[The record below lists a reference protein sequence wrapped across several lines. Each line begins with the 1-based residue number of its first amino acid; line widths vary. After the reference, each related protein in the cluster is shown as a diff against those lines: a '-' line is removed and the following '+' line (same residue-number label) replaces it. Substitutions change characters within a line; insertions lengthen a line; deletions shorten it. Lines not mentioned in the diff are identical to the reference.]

1 MSGQRGRV
9 RSWQVK
15 TARHR
20 YWKDVALTTQIVPWI
35 PKHGYPARLANRS
48 WPAKVLRR
56 ASIVGLIFALF
67 GLWTALTPSLV
78 PRTWWMVAVNVWL
91 STLFAYGIGGF
102 IGRISRWL
110 AEITRLHVTVSTSA
124 VRGIRRSWYAILTLI
139 SLGMFIWCT
148 RQQRSVSDAVGLPRK
163 VWFAQTVGVLTGL
176 VFFVT
181 TVLLM
186 RFIAHGIRTL
196 YTGVHRFIAQPVLA
210 VVVVA
215 LSVALL
221 LWATNNVIVR
231 TTANG
236 VAHVMA
242 QTNAQTA
249 AGRTPPTSPLRSGS
263 PASLQTWDG
272 LGREGKDVVT
282 DGPSAAMISD
292 VMGKPAKEP
301 IRVYAGLNTQR
312 DYTAEARGVLA
323 ELIRT
328 GAFHRKVLVIQ
339 NGTGS
344 GWVEEWSVSAVEYLT
359 RGDCATATMQYSYL
373 GSVGAFLLDRESPKQ
388 GARAL
393 FTVIYNYWKTL
404 DPQTRPKLYT
414 SGVSLG
420 SFGGQAAF
428 ASINDMVSKV
438 DGAVWVGTPG
448 FTPIWKDLEKHRREG
463 SPEIVPV
470 IDNGRVV
477 RFIGNPREITHD
489 HWGAPYPPWRSHTR
503 IAYVQ
508 HPSDPVT
515 WWSPE
520 MIWAEP
526 DWMRER
532 AGNDVNPHILWTP
545 WSSFWQVTADMT
557 LATTPPGGHG
567 HNYHSEFIPVW
578 AAVLGIS
585 CDDNTV
591 AAVAKA
597 IPKTSAPR

>member
-1 MSGQRGRV
+1 M

-15 TARHR
+15 TARRR
-20 YWKDVALTTQIVPWI
+20 YWKDVALTTQIVPWV

-292 VMGKPAKEP
+292 VMGKPAKGP
-301 IRVYAGLNTQR
+301 IRVYAGLNAQR

-393 FTVIYNYWKTL
+393 FTIIYNYWKTL

-470 IDNGRVV
+470 IGNGRVV

-567 HNYHSEFIPVW
+567 HNYHSEFIPIW

>member
-1 MSGQRGRV
+1 M

-15 TARHR
+15 TARRR
-20 YWKDVALTTQIVPWI
+20 YWKDVALTTQIVPWV

-301 IRVYAGLNTQR
+301 IRVYAGLNAQR

-328 GAFHRKVLVIQ
+328 RAFHRKVLVIQ

-470 IDNGRVV
+470 IGNGRVV

-567 HNYHSEFIPVW
+567 HNYHSEFIPIW

>member
-15 TARHR
+15 TARRR
-20 YWKDVALTTQIVPWI
+20 YWKDVALTTQIVPWV

-393 FTVIYNYWKTL
+393 FTIIYNYWKTL

-470 IDNGRVV
+470 IGNGRVV

-567 HNYHSEFIPVW
+567 HNYHSEFIPIW

>member
-1 MSGQRGRV
+1 
-9 RSWQVK
+9 
-15 TARHR
+15 
-20 YWKDVALTTQIVPWI
+20 
-35 PKHGYPARLANRS
+35 
-48 WPAKVLRR
+48 
-56 ASIVGLIFALF
+56 
-67 GLWTALTPSLV
+67 
-78 PRTWWMVAVNVWL
+78 MVAVNVWL

-110 AEITRLHVTVSTSA
+110 AEITRLQVSVSTSA
-124 VRGIRRSWYAILTLI
+124 VRGIQRSWYAILALI

-163 VWFAQTVGVLTGL
+163 VWFAQTVGVVTGL
-176 VFFVT
+176 IFFVT
-181 TVLLM
+181 AVLLM

-196 YTGVHRFIAQPVLA
+196 YTGVHRFIAQPVPA

-301 IRVYAGLNTQR
+301 IRVYAGLNAQR

-393 FTVIYNYWKTL
+393 FTIIYNYWKTL

-470 IDNGRVV
+470 IGNGRVV

-567 HNYHSEFIPVW
+567 HNYHSEFIPIW

>member
-1 MSGQRGRV
+1 M

-15 TARHR
+15 TARRR
-20 YWKDVALTTQIVPWI
+20 YWKDVALTTQIVPWV

-301 IRVYAGLNTQR
+301 IRVYAGLNAQR

-393 FTVIYNYWKTL
+393 FTIIYNYWKTL

-448 FTPIWKDLEKHRREG
+448 FTPIWRDLEKHRREG

-470 IDNGRVV
+470 IGNGRVV

-567 HNYHSEFIPVW
+567 HNYHSEFIPIW

>member
-1 MSGQRGRV
+1 MAGKDR
-9 RSWQVK
+9 
-15 TARHR
+15 TCR
-20 YWKDVALTTQIVPWI
+20 YWKDVALTTQIVPWV

-301 IRVYAGLNTQR
+301 IRVYAGLNAQR

-393 FTVIYNYWKTL
+393 FTIIYNYWKTL

-470 IDNGRVV
+470 IGNGRVV

-567 HNYHSEFIPVW
+567 HNYHSEFIPIW

>member
-15 TARHR
+15 TARRR
-20 YWKDVALTTQIVPWI
+20 YWKDVALTTQIVPWV

-301 IRVYAGLNTQR
+301 IRVYAGLNAQR

-470 IDNGRVV
+470 IGNGRVV

>member
-20 YWKDVALTTQIVPWI
+20 YWKDVALTTQIVPWV

-301 IRVYAGLNTQR
+301 IRVYAGLNAQR

-470 IDNGRVV
+470 IGNGRVV

>member
-1 MSGQRGRV
+1 M

-15 TARHR
+15 TARRR
-20 YWKDVALTTQIVPWI
+20 YWKDVALTTQIVPWV

-301 IRVYAGLNTQR
+301 IRVYAGLNAQR

-393 FTVIYNYWKTL
+393 FTIIYNYWKTL

-438 DGAVWVGTPG
+438 DGAVWVGTPD

-470 IDNGRVV
+470 IGNGRVV

-567 HNYHSEFIPVW
+567 HNYHSEFIPIW

>member
-1 MSGQRGRV
+1 M

-15 TARHR
+15 TARRR

-393 FTVIYNYWKTL
+393 FTIIYNYWKTL

-470 IDNGRVV
+470 IGNGRVV

-567 HNYHSEFIPVW
+567 HNYHSEFIPIW

>member
-1 MSGQRGRV
+1 V

-15 TARHR
+15 TARRR
-20 YWKDVALTTQIVPWI
+20 YWKDVALTTQIVPWV

-236 VAHVMA
+236 IAHVMA

-301 IRVYAGLNTQR
+301 IRVYAGLNAQR

-393 FTVIYNYWKTL
+393 FTIIYNYWKTL

-470 IDNGRVV
+470 IGNGRVV

-567 HNYHSEFIPVW
+567 HNYHSEFIPIW

>member
-1 MSGQRGRV
+1 M

-15 TARHR
+15 TARRR
-20 YWKDVALTTQIVPWI
+20 YWKDVALTTQIVPWV

-110 AEITRLHVTVSTSA
+110 AEITRLQVSVSTSA

-301 IRVYAGLNTQR
+301 IRVYAGLNAQR

-393 FTVIYNYWKTL
+393 FTIIYNYWKTL

-489 HWGAPYPPWRSHTR
+489 HWGAPYPLWRSHTR

-567 HNYHSEFIPVW
+567 HNYHSEFIPIW

>member
-1 MSGQRGRV
+1 M
-9 RSWQVK
+9 
-15 TARHR
+15 
-20 YWKDVALTTQIVPWI
+20 
-35 PKHGYPARLANRS
+35 
-48 WPAKVLRR
+48 
-56 ASIVGLIFALF
+56 
-67 GLWTALTPSLV
+67 TPSLV
-78 PRTWWMVAVNVWL
+78 PRTWWMVAINVWL
-91 STLFAYGIGGF
+91 STLVAYGIGGF

-110 AEITRLHVTVSTSA
+110 AEISRLQVTVSTNA
-124 VRGIRRSWYAILTLI
+124 VRGIRRSWYALLTLI

-148 RQQRSVSDAVGLPRK
+148 RQQRAVSEAVGLPRK
-163 VWFAQTVGVLTGL
+163 VWLAQTVGMLTGL
-176 VFFVT
+176 LLFIT
-181 TVLLM
+181 TVLLV
-186 RFIAHGIRTL
+186 RLIAHGIRTL
-196 YTGVHRFIAQPVLA
+196 YTGVHRLIAQPVLA
-210 VVVVA
+210 VVVVTI
-215 LSVALL
+215 SIALL

-242 QTNAQTA
+242 RTNAQTA
-249 AGRTPPTSPLRSGS
+249 AGRTPPTSSLRSGS
-263 PASLQTWDG
+263 PDSLQTWDS

-282 DGPSAAMISD
+282 DGPHAAMISD

-301 IRVYAGLNTQR
+301 IRVYAGLNAQR
-312 DYTAEARGVLA
+312 DYIAEANGVLA

-344 GWVEEWSVSAVEYLT
+344 GWVEEWSMSAVEYLT
-359 RGDCATATMQYSYL
+359 LGDCATATMQYSYL

-393 FTVIYNYWKTL
+393 FTVIYDYWTTL
-404 DPQTRPKLYT
+404 DPHTRPKLYS

-428 ASINDMVSKV
+428 SSIDDMVSKV

-448 FTPIWKDLEKHRREG
+448 FTPIWKNLEKNRRDG

-470 IDNGRVV
+470 INNGRVV
-477 RFIGNPREITHD
+477 RFIGNPSEITHD
-489 HWGAPYPPWRSHTR
+489 HWGAPYPSWNSHTR

-532 AGNDVNPHILWTP
+532 AGSDVNPHIQWTP
-545 WSSFWQVTADMT
+545 WSSFWQVTADMA
-557 LATTPPGGHG
+557 LSTTPPGGHG
-567 HNYHSEFIPVW
+567 HNYHSELIPIW
-578 AAVLGIS
+578 AAVLGIH

-591 AAVAKA
+591 AALTTA

>member
-15 TARHR
+15 TARRR
-20 YWKDVALTTQIVPWI
+20 YWKDVALTTQIVPWV

-301 IRVYAGLNTQR
+301 IRVYAGLNAQR

-393 FTVIYNYWKTL
+393 FTIIYNYWKTL

-567 HNYHSEFIPVW
+567 HNYHSEFIPIW

>member
-1 MSGQRGRV
+1 M

-15 TARHR
+15 TARRR
-20 YWKDVALTTQIVPWI
+20 YWKDVALTTQIVPWV

-242 QTNAQTA
+242 KTNAQTA

-301 IRVYAGLNTQR
+301 IRVYAGLNAQR

-393 FTVIYNYWKTL
+393 FTIIYNYWKTL

-470 IDNGRVV
+470 IGNGRVV

-567 HNYHSEFIPVW
+567 HNYHSEFIPIW

>member
-1 MSGQRGRV
+1 
-9 RSWQVK
+9 
-15 TARHR
+15 
-20 YWKDVALTTQIVPWI
+20 
-35 PKHGYPARLANRS
+35 
-48 WPAKVLRR
+48 
-56 ASIVGLIFALF
+56 
-67 GLWTALTPSLV
+67 
-78 PRTWWMVAVNVWL
+78 MVAVNVWL

-272 LGREGKDVVT
+272 LGRQGKDVVT

-301 IRVYAGLNTQR
+301 IRVYAGLNAQR

-393 FTVIYNYWKTL
+393 FTIIYNYWKTL

-470 IDNGRVV
+470 IGNGRVV

-567 HNYHSEFIPVW
+567 HNYHSEFIPIW

>member
-1 MSGQRGRV
+1 M

-15 TARHR
+15 TARRR
-20 YWKDVALTTQIVPWI
+20 YWKDVALTTQIVPWV

-301 IRVYAGLNTQR
+301 IRVYAGLNAQR

-393 FTVIYNYWKTL
+393 FTIIYNYWKTL

-470 IDNGRVV
+470 IGNGRVV

-567 HNYHSEFIPVW
+567 HNYHSEFIPIW

-597 IPKTSAPR
+597 IPKTSA

>member
-15 TARHR
+15 TARRR
-20 YWKDVALTTQIVPWI
+20 YWKDVALTTQIVPWV

-301 IRVYAGLNTQR
+301 IRVYAGLNAQR

-470 IDNGRVV
+470 IGNGRVV

-545 WSSFWQVTADMT
+545 WSSFWQVTADMA

>member
-1 MSGQRGRV
+1 MAG
-9 RSWQVK
+9 
-15 TARHR
+15 
-20 YWKDVALTTQIVPWI
+20 KDRTSSILEGCSADYPNVPWV

-301 IRVYAGLNTQR
+301 IRVYAGLNAQR

-393 FTVIYNYWKTL
+393 FTIIYNYWKTL

-470 IDNGRVV
+470 IGNGRVV

-567 HNYHSEFIPVW
+567 HNYHSEFIPIW

>member
-1 MSGQRGRV
+1 M

-15 TARHR
+15 TARRR
-20 YWKDVALTTQIVPWI
+20 YWKDVALTTQIVPWV

-110 AEITRLHVTVSTSA
+110 AEITRLYVTVSTSA

-301 IRVYAGLNTQR
+301 IRVYAGLNAQR

-393 FTVIYNYWKTL
+393 FTIIYNYWKTL

-470 IDNGRVV
+470 IGNGRVV

-567 HNYHSEFIPVW
+567 HNYHSEFIPIW

>member
-1 MSGQRGRV
+1 M

-15 TARHR
+15 TARRR
-20 YWKDVALTTQIVPWI
+20 YWKDVALTTQIVPWV

-292 VMGKPAKEP
+292 VMGKPVKEP
-301 IRVYAGLNTQR
+301 IRVYAGLNAQR

-393 FTVIYNYWKTL
+393 FTIIYNYWKTL

-470 IDNGRVV
+470 IGNGRVV

-567 HNYHSEFIPVW
+567 HNYHSEFIPIW

>member
-1 MSGQRGRV
+1 M
-9 RSWQVK
+9 
-15 TARHR
+15 
-20 YWKDVALTTQIVPWI
+20 
-35 PKHGYPARLANRS
+35 ANRS

-78 PRTWWMVAVNVWL
+78 PPTWWMVAVNVWL

-301 IRVYAGLNTQR
+301 IRVYAGLNAQR

-393 FTVIYNYWKTL
+393 FTIIYNYWKTL

-470 IDNGRVV
+470 IGNGRVV

-567 HNYHSEFIPVW
+567 HNYHSEFIPIW

>member
-1 MSGQRGRV
+1 M

-15 TARHR
+15 TARRR
-20 YWKDVALTTQIVPWI
+20 YWKDVALTTQIVPWV

-470 IDNGRVV
+470 IGNGRVV

-567 HNYHSEFIPVW
+567 HNYHSEFIPIW

>member
-1 MSGQRGRV
+1 M

-15 TARHR
+15 TARRR
-20 YWKDVALTTQIVPWI
+20 YWKDVALTTQIVPWV

-91 STLFAYGIGGF
+91 STLFAHGIGGF

-301 IRVYAGLNTQR
+301 IRVYAGLNAQR

-393 FTVIYNYWKTL
+393 FTIIYNYWKTL

-470 IDNGRVV
+470 IGNGRVV

-567 HNYHSEFIPVW
+567 HNYHSEFIPIW

>member
-1 MSGQRGRV
+1 M
-9 RSWQVK
+9 
-15 TARHR
+15 
-20 YWKDVALTTQIVPWI
+20 
-35 PKHGYPARLANRS
+35 ANRS

-301 IRVYAGLNTQR
+301 IRVYAGLNAQR

-470 IDNGRVV
+470 IGNGRVV

-567 HNYHSEFIPVW
+567 HNYHSEFIPIW

>member
-15 TARHR
+15 TARRR
-20 YWKDVALTTQIVPWI
+20 YWKDVALTTQIVPWV

-301 IRVYAGLNTQR
+301 IRVYAGLNAQR

-470 IDNGRVV
+470 IGNGRVV

-567 HNYHSEFIPVW
+567 HNYHSEFIPIW

>member
-1 MSGQRGRV
+1 M
-9 RSWQVK
+9 
-15 TARHR
+15 
-20 YWKDVALTTQIVPWI
+20 
-35 PKHGYPARLANRS
+35 
-48 WPAKVLRR
+48 KVLRR

-301 IRVYAGLNTQR
+301 IRVYAGLNAQR

-393 FTVIYNYWKTL
+393 FTIIYNYWKTL

-470 IDNGRVV
+470 IGNGRVV

-567 HNYHSEFIPVW
+567 HNYHSEFIPIW

>member
-1 MSGQRGRV
+1 M

-15 TARHR
+15 TARRR
-20 YWKDVALTTQIVPWI
+20 YWKDVALTTQIVPWV

-301 IRVYAGLNTQR
+301 IRVYAGLNAQR

-470 IDNGRVV
+470 IGNGRVV

-567 HNYHSEFIPVW
+567 HNYHSEFIPIW

>member
-1 MSGQRGRV
+1 MGSE
-9 RSWQVK
+9 
-15 TARHR
+15 
-20 YWKDVALTTQIVPWI
+20 
-35 PKHGYPARLANRS
+35 
-48 WPAKVLRR
+48 
-56 ASIVGLIFALF
+56 
-67 GLWTALTPSLV
+67 
-78 PRTWWMVAVNVWL
+78 MC
-91 STLFAYGIGGF
+91 
-102 IGRISRWL
+102 
-110 AEITRLHVTVSTSA
+110 
-124 VRGIRRSWYAILTLI
+124 IRDS
-139 SLGMFIWCT
+139 
-148 RQQRSVSDAVGLPRK
+148 
-163 VWFAQTVGVLTGL
+163 
-176 VFFVT
+176 
-181 TVLLM
+181 
-186 RFIAHGIRTL
+186 
-196 YTGVHRFIAQPVLA
+196 
-210 VVVVA
+210 
-215 LSVALL
+215 
-221 LWATNNVIVR
+221 
-231 TTANG
+231 
-236 VAHVMA
+236 
-242 QTNAQTA
+242 
-249 AGRTPPTSPLRSGS
+249 
-263 PASLQTWDG
+263 
-272 LGREGKDVVT
+272 
-282 DGPSAAMISD
+282 
-292 VMGKPAKEP
+292 
-301 IRVYAGLNTQR
+301 
-312 DYTAEARGVLA
+312 
-323 ELIRT
+323 
-328 GAFHRKVLVIQ
+328 
-339 NGTGS
+339 
-344 GWVEEWSVSAVEYLT
+344 
-359 RGDCATATMQYSYL
+359 
-373 GSVGAFLLDRESPKQ
+373 FLLDRESPKQ

-393 FTVIYNYWKTL
+393 FTIIYNYWKTL

-567 HNYHSEFIPVW
+567 HNYHSEFIPIW

>member
-20 YWKDVALTTQIVPWI
+20 YWKDVALTTQIVPWV

-110 AEITRLHVTVSTSA
+110 AEITRLQVSVSTSA
-124 VRGIRRSWYAILTLI
+124 VRGIQRSWYAILALI

-301 IRVYAGLNTQR
+301 IRVYAGLNAQR

-373 GSVGAFLLDRESPKQ
+373 GSVGAVLLDRESPKQ

-545 WSSFWQVTADMT
+545 WSSFWQVTADMA

-585 CDDNTV
+585 CNDNTV
-591 AAVAKA
+591 AAIPKA

>member
-1 MSGQRGRV
+1 
-9 RSWQVK
+9 
-15 TARHR
+15 
-20 YWKDVALTTQIVPWI
+20 
-35 PKHGYPARLANRS
+35 
-48 WPAKVLRR
+48 
-56 ASIVGLIFALF
+56 
-67 GLWTALTPSLV
+67 
-78 PRTWWMVAVNVWL
+78 MVAVNVWL

-301 IRVYAGLNTQR
+301 IRVYAGLNAQR

-393 FTVIYNYWKTL
+393 FTIIYNYWKTL

-489 HWGAPYPPWRSHTR
+489 HWGAPYPLWRSHTR

-567 HNYHSEFIPVW
+567 HNYHSEFIPIW

>member
-20 YWKDVALTTQIVPWI
+20 YWKDVALTTQIVPWV

-301 IRVYAGLNTQR
+301 IRVYAGLNAQR

-470 IDNGRVV
+470 IGNGRVV

-567 HNYHSEFIPVW
+567 HNYHSEFIPIW

>member
-15 TARHR
+15 TARRR
-20 YWKDVALTTQIVPWI
+20 YWKDVALTTQIVPWV

-301 IRVYAGLNTQR
+301 IRVYAGLNAQR

-393 FTVIYNYWKTL
+393 FTIIYNYWKTL

-470 IDNGRVV
+470 IGNGRVV

-545 WSSFWQVTADMT
+545 WSSFWQVTADMA

-585 CDDNTV
+585 CNDNTV
-591 AAVAKA
+591 AAIPKA

>member
-1 MSGQRGRV
+1 M

-15 TARHR
+15 TARRR
-20 YWKDVALTTQIVPWI
+20 YWKDVALTTQIVPWV

-67 GLWTALTPSLV
+67 GLWTALTPSLI

-176 VFFVT
+176 IFFVT

-301 IRVYAGLNTQR
+301 IRVYAGLNAQR

-393 FTVIYNYWKTL
+393 FTIIYNYWKTL

-470 IDNGRVV
+470 IGNGRVV

-567 HNYHSEFIPVW
+567 HNYHSEFIPIW

>member
-1 MSGQRGRV
+1 M

-15 TARHR
+15 TARRR
-20 YWKDVALTTQIVPWI
+20 YWKDVALTTQIVPWV

-301 IRVYAGLNTQR
+301 IRVYAGLNAQR

-393 FTVIYNYWKTL
+393 FTIIYNYWKTL

-420 SFGGQAAF
+420 SFGGQTAF

-470 IDNGRVV
+470 IGNGRVV

-567 HNYHSEFIPVW
+567 HNYHSEFIPIW